1 MSALRPSA
9 SNIYDL
15 GATGARWNNLYA
27 NNLYLDGTI
36 QGFLDPTNPTDFI
49 GPTGDT
55 GPQGIQGP
63 TGDTGPQGIQGP
75 TGNTGPR
82 GEAFQIDFSAAIG
95 DGNNGTLQ
103 PDQLPIPGGISTDN
117 FWVLLITSDL
127 RDNLGSG
134 SGPSAQ
140 AFDGIDYNNPDYPGD
155 PIISGTTN
163 SGPMI
168 NLSRH
173 VIMYDGTQWYDYGE
187 FTGIQGPTGNTGPQ
201 GIQGPTGD
209 TGPQGIQGPTGD
221 TGPQGIQGPTGDT
234 GPQGIQGPTGDTGPQ
249 GIQGPTG
256 DTGPQGIQGPTGDTG
271 PQGIQGPTGD
281 TGPQGIQ
288 GPTGDTGPQGIQGPT
303 GDTGPQGIQGPTG
316 DTGPQGIQGPT
327 GDTGPQGI
335 QGPTGDT
342 GPQGIQGPTGD
353 TGPQGIQ
360 GPTGD
365 TGPQGI
371 QGPTG
376 DTGPQGIQGP
386 TGDTGP
392 QGIQGPTGDTGP
404 QGIQGPTGDTGPQ
417 GQQGNTGP
425 QGDIGP
431 QGDPGTPSNANDVAY
446 ELINSYGFAST
457 VATDLATNYPND
469 IVGPTG
475 PQGNQGPTGLA
486 GDYVEVLNRFNI
498 QDSDS
503 NGFIINNEQ
512 TGATA
517 SNYFDN
523 TTSGEITY
531 NYTFK
536 NVLDS
541 NITYKSIVFPNPV
554 DSNSSLLININL
566 PSVSAN
572 QGKMLIL
579 KFKNE
584 SIPGVGLTA
593 FATDKF
599 KIKLIANGSEYVWG
613 AGPLNFG
620 DKDNVSISLNYDYTW
635 KSIMLVANSST
646 AYPDDQAIGID
657 GNGWEI
663 ISPAAAF

>member
-1 MSALRPSA
+1 MSALRPSV

-75 TGNTGPR
+75 TGYTGPR

-95 DGNNGTLQ
+95 DGNNGTWQ
-103 PDQLPIPGGISTDN
+103 PDQLPIPDGISTDN

-134 SGPSAQ
+134 SGPTAQ
-140 AFDGIDYNNPDYPGD
+140 SFNGIDFNNPDYPGD
-155 PIISGTTN
+155 PIISGVTN

-173 VIMYDGTQWYDYGE
+173 VIMYDGIQWYDYGE
-187 FTGIQGPTGNTGPQ
+187 FTGIQGPTGNTGPQGIQGPTGDTGPQGIQGPTGDTGPQGIQGPTGDTGPQGIQGPTGDTGPQGIQGPTGDTGPQGIQGPTGNTGPQ

-281 TGPQGIQ
+281 TGPRGI
-288 GPTGDTGPQGIQGPT
+288 
-303 GDTGPQGIQGPTG
+303 
-316 DTGPQGIQGPT
+316 
-327 GDTGPQGI
+327 
-335 QGPTGDT
+335 
-342 GPQGIQGPTGD
+342 
-353 TGPQGIQ
+353 
-360 GPTGD
+360 
-365 TGPQGI
+365 
-371 QGPTG
+371 
-376 DTGPQGIQGP
+376 
-386 TGDTGP
+386 
-392 QGIQGPTGDTGP
+392 
-404 QGIQGPTGDTGPQ
+404 
-417 GQQGNTGP
+417 
-425 QGDIGP
+425 

-446 ELINSYGFAST
+446 ELINFYNFTNT
-457 VATDLATNYPND
+457 VSTDLVTNYLND
-469 IVGPTG
+469 IIGPTG
-475 PQGNQGPTGLA
+475 PQGIQGPTGLA
-486 GDYVEVLNRFNI
+486 GDHVEVLNRFNI
-498 QDSDS
+498 QDS
-503 NGFIINNEQ
+503 NAGGFIVNNDQ

-523 TTSGEITY
+523 SSSGEISY

-541 NITYKSIVFPNPV
+541 NITYKSIIFPNPV
-554 DSNSSLLININL
+554 DPDSSVLININL
-566 PSVSAN
+566 PSVASN

-584 SIPGVGLTA
+584 SIPYVGLTA

-599 KIKLIANGSEYVWG
+599 KIRLIASGSEYVWG

-635 KSIMLVANSST
+635 KSIILVANNAL
-646 AYPDDQAIGID
+646 AYPDDQEVNVD

>member
-95 DGNNGTLQ
+95 DGINGTWQ

-187 FTGIQGPTGNTGPQ
+187 FTGIQGPTGN
-201 GIQGPTGD
+201 
-209 TGPQGIQGPTGD
+209 
-221 TGPQGIQGPTGDT
+221 
-234 GPQGIQGPTGDTGPQ
+234 
-249 GIQGPTG
+249 
-256 DTGPQGIQGPTGDTG
+256 
-271 PQGIQGPTGD
+271 
-281 TGPQGIQ
+281 
-288 GPTGDTGPQGIQGPT
+288 TGPQGIQGPT